1 MIEKQDLISKLDRVS
16 KIEICFNLSNMHCM
30 PSDIDGQGGMKL
42 ISGIR
47 TVGILFRARKENKV
61 LD

>member
-1 MIEKQDLISKLDRVS
+1 MSS
-16 KIEICFNLSNMHCM
+16 G
-30 PSDIDGQGGMKL
+30 IDGQGGMKP

-61 LD
+61 HD